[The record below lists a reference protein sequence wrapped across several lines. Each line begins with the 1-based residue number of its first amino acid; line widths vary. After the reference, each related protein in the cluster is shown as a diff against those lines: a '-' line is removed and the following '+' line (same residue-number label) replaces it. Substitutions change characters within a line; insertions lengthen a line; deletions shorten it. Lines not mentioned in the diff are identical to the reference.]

1 PNFKGKYLVMRNQ
14 FKQSPQVMSVSGAYT
29 IPGRISKE
37 IKTIQRKTGEEI
49 QNYSIQAIAVDYDY
63 LDSLG
68 MEVIRGRNFA
78 REISLDEKKGMILN
92 EAAVK
97 AMGLENPLEERF
109 SVPGRGGTREMAVI
123 GVVKDFHLYS
133 FKQKIEPLMLY
144 INPDYFYTVAVRI
157 RPENT
162 QNTLAFL
169 EKTWGQVFPESR
181 FSYTFLED
189 SYHSLYVS
197 EEKVG
202 QMLTLFSGLAVFVA
216 CLGLFG
222 LASYMAEQRY
232 KEIGIRKA
240 LGADVSSI
248 VSLLSKDFTKS
259 VLIANAIAWPAAYF
273 AMNKWLQNY
282 AYRIHLGI
290 WMFVAAGLVV
300 LAVALMTVSYQ
311 AIRAALSDPV
321 DSLRYE

>member
-1 PNFKGKYLVMRNQ
+1 
-14 FKQSPQVMSVSGAYT
+14 
-29 IPGRISKE
+29 
-37 IKTIQRKTGEEI
+37 
-49 QNYSIQAIAVDYDY
+49 
-63 LDSLG
+63 
-68 MEVIRGRNFA
+68 
-78 REISLDEKKGMILN
+78 
-92 EAAVK
+92 
-97 AMGLENPLEERF
+97 
-109 SVPGRGGTREMAVI
+109 
-123 GVVKDFHLYS
+123 
-133 FKQKIEPLMLY
+133 
-144 INPDYFYTVAVRI
+144 
-157 RPENT
+157 
-162 QNTLAFL
+162 
-169 EKTWGQVFPESR
+169 
-181 FSYTFLED
+181 
-189 SYHSLYVS
+189 
-197 EEKVG
+197 
-202 QMLTLFSGLAVFVA
+202 
-216 CLGLFG
+216 LFG

>member
-1 PNFKGKYLVMRNQ
+1 
-14 FKQSPQVMSVSGAYT
+14 
-29 IPGRISKE
+29 
-37 IKTIQRKTGEEI
+37 
-49 QNYSIQAIAVDYDY
+49 
-63 LDSLG
+63 
-68 MEVIRGRNFA
+68 
-78 REISLDEKKGMILN
+78 
-92 EAAVK
+92 
-97 AMGLENPLEERF
+97 
-109 SVPGRGGTREMAVI
+109 
-123 GVVKDFHLYS
+123 
-133 FKQKIEPLMLY
+133 MLY

-232 KEIGIRKA
+232 KEIGIRKV

-290 WMFVAAGLVV
+290 WMFVAAGLTVFG
-300 LAVALMTVSYQ
+300 VALMTVSYQ